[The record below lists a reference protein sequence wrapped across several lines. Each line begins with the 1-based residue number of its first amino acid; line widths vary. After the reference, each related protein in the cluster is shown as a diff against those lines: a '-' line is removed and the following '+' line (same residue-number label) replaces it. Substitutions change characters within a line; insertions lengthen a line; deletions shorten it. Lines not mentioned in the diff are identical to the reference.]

1 MKKCNVCQALLDDQA
16 TACVMC
22 GSADLCEVTADTQQP
37 EQTEPT
43 QLDGQ
48 YYEGENQAEAA
59 VVTQEDNGNGNILAG
74 IVGAFLFSIIGGI
87 LYFLIYQ
94 AGIIAGICGL
104 VIFVLAN
111 FGYGLFAQ
119 TKNKNSLAGLISAI
133 IATVIMIFLAEYIC
147 LSYEIFRVYEEVGIT
162 IFDAIR
168 ATPDFL
174 AEPDVSAAVIKD
186 LAFAYIFGFIASIS
200 NIMNIVKARKNKQ

>member
-1 MKKCNVCQALLDDQA
+1 MKKCNACQAQLDDAATVCQ
-16 TACVMC
+16 MC
-22 GSADLCEVTADTQQP
+22 GSAELSEVTAEEQAQQP
-37 EQTEPT
+37 
-43 QLDGQ
+43 GQ
-48 YYEGENQAEAA
+48 FYEGGYPPYNVIPNNEEN
-59 VVTQEDNGNGNILAG
+59 NGNGNIVAG
-74 IVGAFLFSIIGGI
+74 VVGAFLFSIIGGL
-87 LYFLIYQ
+87 LYFVIYQ

-119 TKNKNSLAGLISAI
+119 TKNKNSIAGLVSAI
-133 IATVIMIFLAEYIC
+133 VATILMIFLAEYVCI
-147 LSYEIFRVYEEVGIT
+147 SYEIYGVYKEFGIT
-162 IFDAIR
+162 FFDAVK

-174 AEPDVSAAVIKD
+174 ADPDVSAAVIKD